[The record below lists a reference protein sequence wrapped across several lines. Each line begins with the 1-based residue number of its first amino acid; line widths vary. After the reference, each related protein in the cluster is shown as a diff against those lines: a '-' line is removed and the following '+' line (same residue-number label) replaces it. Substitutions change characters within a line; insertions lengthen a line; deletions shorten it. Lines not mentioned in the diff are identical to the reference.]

1 MFGFQSFIRIHEKLT
16 CSSDVCVEFKNDV
29 TREQQAYKSINIH
42 PKRGLVE
49 QKLHNKLAVIHLPQ
63 EAVPAVKT

>member
-1 MFGFQSFIRIHEKLT
+1 M
-16 CSSDVCVEFKNDV
+16 CFKNV
-29 TREQQAYKSINIH
+29 VIREQQTCKSINLH